1 MYNFWLLSRVKSHHE
16 REMKNFDEGL
26 VEKIKRKK
34 DEPALDPG
42 SVV

>member
-1 MYNFWLLSRVKSHHE
+1 MKSTHE
-16 REMKNFDEGL
+16 REMKSFEEGF

-34 DEPALDPG
+34 DEPALEPG

>member
-1 MYNFWLLSRVKSHHE
+1 MGGSYSAE
-16 REMKNFDEGL
+16 EDEGL

-34 DEPALDPG
+34 DELALEPG